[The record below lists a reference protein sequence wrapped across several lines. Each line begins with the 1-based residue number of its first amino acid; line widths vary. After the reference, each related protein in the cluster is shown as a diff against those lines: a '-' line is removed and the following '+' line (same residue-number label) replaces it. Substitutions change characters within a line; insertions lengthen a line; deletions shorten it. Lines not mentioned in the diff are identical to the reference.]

1 MAIEHPL
8 GSPSYRGNTDAVLP
22 RLVEGTLVAGVAVSA
37 VKGSEQPTVK
47 LFDGTAFGGFATHD
61 VCNVRK
67 VSGVIKF
74 GEGICLRIKEGA
86 VLGEGNAFGVDN
98 TTGEVVVFGTAD
110 STGIIGSV
118 HELGITGLDENGNTV
133 ENCGLFNV
141 YGGVAPTSAG
151 TGGVTSI
158 NGNTG
163 DVTLTASDVGALPDT
178 YTAPVNS
185 VNGQTGDVELTSGDV
200 NALPDTYTAPVAS
213 VNGNTGEVVLAADD
227 VGALAD
233 TYTAPVTSV
242 NGETGAVVL
251 DAADVGAE
259 PAAPA
264 AEQQSASSRT
274 KK

>member
-22 RLVEGTLVAGVAVSA
+22 RLVEGNLIAGVAVSV
-37 VKGSEQPTVK
+37 VKGSDQPTVK

-98 TTGEVVVFGTAD
+98 STGEVVVFGTAD
-110 STGIIGSV
+110 STGILGSV

-141 YGGVAPTSAG
+141 YGGVAPTSPG
-151 TGGVTSI
+151 TGGVTSV

-163 DVTLTASDVGALPDT
+163 DVTLAASDVGALPDT
-178 YTAPVNS
+178 YTAPVDS
-185 VNGQTGDVELTSGDV
+185 VNGK
-200 NALPDTYTAPVAS
+200 
-213 VNGNTGEVVLAADD
+213 
-227 VGALAD
+227 
-233 TYTAPVTSV
+233 
-242 NGETGAVVL
+242 TGAVVL